1 MAKDILITPADG
13 TLVFSGSASSLS
25 SSFISDASGSL
36 TLYLEKTGNQSF
48 GIEGSGS
55 TLLKVD
61 GTQGRL
67 FSITD
72 EVSGS
77 IFSANTIA
85 GLSVIEAFSDNEVRF
100 GPYSSPVIVDS
111 SGNISGS
118 ATSTG
123 SFGRVEATT
132 LTINGNV
139 TFSNNLDVQGSFK
152 LNQSSVTATTTTTLD
167 LTSSVNFKISLGTNT
182 TLAISNASSAIGQS
196 GVIVFV
202 QDTTGGRSVTIPSS
216 WKTPRG
222 ASISWDTGANSI
234 NIISYY
240 VIDGSTIVIN
250 YMGDFS

>member
-13 TLVFSGSASSLS
+13 TLVFSGSASPLS

-72 EVSGS
+72 EMSGS

-85 GLSVIEAFSDNEVRF
+85 GLPVIEAFSDNEVRF

-123 SFGRVEATT
+123 SFGAVHTAGNVGIGTT
-132 LTINGNV
+132 APGAKLELYGDAGTAIIRLHDPGTNSWKLKGDVDLHIYDDSNTDYLTILNSGKV
-139 TFSNNLDVQGSFK
+139 GIGTDSPDVK
-152 LNQSSVTATTTTTLD
+152 LHI
-167 LTSSVNFKISLGTNT
+167 TSQ
-182 TLAISNASSAIGQS
+182 A
-196 GVIVFV
+196 
-202 QDTTGGRSVTIPSS
+202 
-216 WKTPRG
+216 
-222 ASISWDTGANSI
+222 
-234 NIISYY
+234 
-240 VIDGSTIVIN
+240 
-250 YMGDFS
+250 